1 MQNKGPTQIQT
12 HLRLWG
18 DRVKNHTTM
27 LPGKDPSTRLRNLN
41 NQMNPSEQAP
51 NF

>member
-12 HLRLWG
+12 HLLRG
-18 DRVKNHTTM
+18 DRVNNHTTM
-27 LPGKDPSTRLRNLN
+27 LPGKDTSTCLKNLN